1 VDKKNSD
8 DNNVL
13 TNLLSTAS
21 SNSCGLLVAPMI
33 ITKSSGLEVTPSNW
47 IRNSDF
53 SLLLASFSLVDL
65 VDIIL
70 SI

>member
-1 VDKKNSD
+1 MEG
-8 DNNVL
+8 
-13 TNLLSTAS
+13 TI
-21 SNSCGLLVAPMI
+21 PMT
-33 ITKSSGLEVTPSNW
+33 ITKSLGFEVTPSNW